1 MSIRRIL
8 NTSFFQVVNAAVQA
22 MNDELPRLQEGVYYG
37 QINIRTDILEKF
49 LTEEGQPRYN
59 PQVEYNQMALNYLC
73 GLHFS

>member
-1 MSIRRIL
+1 
-8 NTSFFQVVNAAVQA
+8 

-59 PQVEYNQMALNYLC
+59 PQVGYNQMTLYYAIIIY
-73 GLHFS
+73 